1 MQIVSEKL
9 SKNYGNAGKKIEV
22 SVKSL
27 KNKNKLLEE
36 MINEGKVWQKVQS
49 PQVVNQLT
57 KILSTSEINKK
68 FQKIWDDK
76 VKFRLKNNYGSTE
89 SGMKRAA
96 MSATNI
102 NSKEYIFKESNISPK
117 SKKKFY

>member
-1 MQIVSEKL
+1 
-9 SKNYGNAGKKIEV
+9 
-22 SVKSL
+22 
-27 KNKNKLLEE
+27 

-76 VKFRLKNNYGSTE
+76 VKFRLKNNYGSAE